1 MLVQST
7 RFGKIDVPEGMMLT
21 FSDGI
26 PGFSEEKKFAYLT
39 DDVNS
44 PFAYLQ
50 SAHDPD
56 LTFMVVDPFSF
67 FRHYSIDMDD
77 QVLRDMDFK
86 PGTEPQILSIVKV
99 PEQAEQMTTNLIA
112 PIVVN
117 WENCRAEQVILSGS
131 PFSKEQRLFP
141 FGVPKAG
148 NGK

>member
-77 QVLRDMDFK
+77 QVLRDMDF
-86 PGTEPQILSIVKV
+86 QN
-99 PEQAEQMTTNLIA
+99 QARSRKSLA
-112 PIVVN
+112 
-117 WENCRAEQVILSGS
+117 S
-131 PFSKEQRLFP
+131 
-141 FGVPKAG
+141 
-148 NGK
+148 